1 MDLVVYAVPFFI
13 LAMIME
19 LLWGL
24 RAGRNTYR
32 VNDAVSSLF
41 LGTLSQARKFITLGV
56 GGYVYHLT
64 TEYFSLPLMSA
75 ESIWTWILA
84 MVLYDFCYY
93 WLHRMGHERTILWAA
108 HVAHHQSEDYNL
120 STALRQTSTGFLLGW
135 VFYLPMFA
143 LGVPAEV
150 VVTVGSINL
159 IYQFWVHTEHVGKLG
174 WYEWIFVTPSNHRV
188 HHAQNE
194 RYLDRN
200 YGGLFILWDR
210 LFGTF
215 QEELDSDPPIYGI
228 RGPLHSFNPV
238 RALTHIYSDMCRD
251 SWRASRWRDKLHV
264 WVARN
269 GWRPTDVDARYPLQK
284 APLEAFERFDP
295 PMGLA
300 VRIYVLYQLVAV
312 VALLGYLQSGSLESY
327 GAGVVLV
334 LAMLWTTIT
343 TAYWMEARSVAR
355 GFVLDALR
363 LLSLF
368 CGFLMMPPAGT
379 LNPVI
384 ATYLCVNLAIL
395 IAVTAAVDGKSKVE
409 CKAVEKTEGDAAADP
424 ELVTKAAE
432 SDADTPAPLKMA

>member
-13 LAMIME
+13 LAMILE

-24 RAGRNTYR
+24 YKGRNTYR

-64 TEYFSLPLMSA
+64 AEHFSLAMMSA
-75 ESIWTWILA
+75 ESMWTWVLA

-93 WLHRMGHERTILWAA
+93 WLHRLGHERTILWAA

-135 VFYLPMFA
+135 VFYIPMFA

-215 QEELDSDPPIYGI
+215 QEELESDPPIYGI
-228 RGPLHSFNPV
+228 RGPLRSFNPL
-238 RALTHIYSDMCRD
+238 RALTHIYADMFRD
-251 SWRASRWRDKLHV
+251 SWNAARWVDKLRV
-264 WVARN
+264 WIART
-269 GWRPTDVDARYPLQK
+269 GWRPAE
-284 APLEAFERFDP
+284 LEAADPRPKPDLGSFVRFDP
-295 PMGLA
+295 PTTLA
-300 VRIYVLYQLVAV
+300 VRVYALFQLVAV
-312 VALLGYLQSGSLESY
+312 VALLGYLQ
-327 GAGVVLV
+327 AGVLASYVSGVWLV
-334 LAMLWTTIT
+334 VAMLWTTMT
-343 TAYWMEARSVAR
+343 TAFWMEARSPVASLR
-355 GFVLDALR
+355 WDLLR
-363 LLSLF
+363 LGAFALALVTVPELGVFAGVMTAYLAFNALF
-368 CGFLMMPPAGT
+368 LLVLFFGSG
-379 LNPVI
+379 VR
-384 ATYLCVNLAIL
+384 
-395 IAVTAAVDGKSKVE
+395 AVDKSMNTV
-409 CKAVEKTEGDAAADP
+409 
-424 ELVTKAAE
+424 
-432 SDADTPAPLKMA
+432 

>member
-13 LAMIME
+13 LAMILE
-19 LLWGL
+19 LIWGL
-24 RAGRNTYR
+24 RVGRNTYR

-41 LGTLSQARKFITLGV
+41 LGTLSQGRKFITLGV
-56 GGYVYHLT
+56 GGYFYYLT

-75 ESIWTWILA
+75 QSVWTWILA
-84 MVLYDFCYY
+84 TVLYDFCYY
-93 WLHRMGHERTILWAA
+93 WLHRLGHERTILWAA

-135 VFYLPMFA
+135 IFYIPMFA

-215 QEELDSDPPIYGI
+215 QEELESDPPIYGI
-228 RGPLHSFNPV
+228 RGPLRSFNPL
-238 RALTHIYSDMCRD
+238 RALTHIYTDMIRD
-251 SWRASRWRDKLHV
+251 SWRAARWRDKLYV
-264 WVARN
+264 WVAPN
-269 GWRPTDVDARYPLQK
+269 GWRPTDV
-284 APLEAFERFDP
+284 EAVDPRSKPALDDFERFDP
-295 PMGLA
+295 PMSPTLRA
-300 VRIYVLYQLVAV
+300 YAMFQLVAV
-312 VALLGYLQSGSLESY
+312 VALLGYLQ
-327 GAGVVLV
+327 AGVIDSYTSASVLV

-343 TAYWMEARSVAR
+343 TALWMEAQSLALSVGLDGLRLGVFALGLFAAPSMGSFTSVAFIYLVVNAL
-355 GFVLDALR
+355 FVAALFWLDR
-363 LLSLF
+363 NQS
-368 CGFLMMPPAGT
+368 
-379 LNPVI
+379 PV
-384 ATYLCVNLAIL
+384 
-395 IAVTAAVDGKSKVE
+395 
-409 CKAVEKTEGDAAADP
+409 
-424 ELVTKAAE
+424 ELEETFSTV
-432 SDADTPAPLKMA
+432 